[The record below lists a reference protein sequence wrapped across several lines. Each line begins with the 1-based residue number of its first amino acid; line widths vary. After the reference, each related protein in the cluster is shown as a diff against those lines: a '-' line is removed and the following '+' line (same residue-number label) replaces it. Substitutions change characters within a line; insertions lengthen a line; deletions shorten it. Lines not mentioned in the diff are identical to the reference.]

1 VRVRKR
7 WIFLIIILPV
17 LMSLVFAGIW
27 ALSQETAPD
36 HSVAIKAQIKDAR
49 DQAYLIKNPEGGYS
63 YQIKGDDG
71 VKALLTPEQF
81 AARQFDEQNGRSWF
95 LRACNVTSYVGLAWI
110 VVGLIGQVMFTGRMI
125 VQWLVTEKNQ
135 KSVVPVSFWWMSLIG
150 STMLL
155 VYFVWRVDPI
165 GILGQTFGWGVYLR
179 NLYAIYKAED
189 EAEDKVEGAGAQV
202 SGAEK

>member
-17 LMSLVFAGIW
+17 LMSLVFGGIW
-27 ALSQETAPD
+27 VLTREQAPE
-36 HSVAIKAQIKDAR
+36 HSVAIKAQIKGAR
-49 DQAYLIKNPEGGYS
+49 DQAYLIKNADGGFS
-63 YQIKGDDG
+63 YQIKEDDG
-71 VKALLTPEQF
+71 KNGLLTPEQF
-81 AARQFDEQNGRSWF
+81 AGRQFDEQNGRNWL
-95 LRACNVTSYVGLAWI
+95 LRACNVTSYAGLAWI
-110 VVGLIGQVMFTGRMI
+110 AVGLLGQVLFTGRMI
-125 VQWLVTEKNQ
+125 VQWLVTEKKQ

-179 NLYAIYKAED
+179 NLYAIYAAED
-189 EAEDKVEGAGAQV
+189 EAQEKVEGA
-202 SGAEK
+202 K